1 MDSRCECATLWF
13 MTIRSA
19 ILNLIVAAFA
29 VFASASVAQAS
40 DGSDGQEVARLLQEL
55 QAPDQQGWQRIERQI
70 ARLWSRSG
78 SASADLLLQRGRD
91 ATRRGDTESAID
103 HLSAL
108 IDHAPDFAE
117 AYHSRAT
124 AWFMAG
130 RLGMAIDDLQQA
142 LALNPDH
149 FSALAGL
156 GRIFEELRAFD
167 RARQAYEASYA
178 IHPHR
183 DDVKAAL
190 DRLDRRLSGIEL

>member
-1 MDSRCECATLWF
+1 MGKTRYF
-13 MTIRSA
+13 
-19 ILNLIVAAFA
+19 LNPVVAALA
-29 VFASASVAQAS
+29 MVLVTVPASHSHASNV
-40 DGSDGQEVARLLQEL
+40 GEVEHLLEEL
-55 QAPDQQGWQRIERQI
+55 QAPEQEGWQRIERQI
-70 ARLWSRSG
+70 ARIWSRSG
-78 SASADLLLQRGRD
+78 SASADLLLQRGRE
-91 ATRRGDTESAID
+91 ATRRGDIDAAID

-117 AYHSRAT
+117 GYHARAT

-130 RLGMAIDDLQQA
+130 RLGLALDDLQQTI
-142 LALNPDH
+142 ALNPQH

-167 RARQAYEASYA
+167 RARRAYEASYT

-190 DRLDRRLSGIEL
+190 DRLDRRLSGVEI

>member
-1 MDSRCECATLWF
+1 MKIA
-13 MTIRSA
+13 RSF
-19 ILNLIVAAFA
+19 LNPVVAAFVLFLA
-29 VFASASVAQAS
+29 VPPAWASQAS
-40 DGSDGQEVARLLQEL
+40 SSAEVQEL
-55 QAPDQQGWQRIERQI
+55 LEELKEPDQERWQRIERQI

-91 ATRRGDTESAID
+91 ALRQGDSDTAIE
-103 HLSAL
+103 HFSAL

-130 RLGMAIDDLQQA
+130 NIGLALDDLRET
-142 LALNPDH
+142 LARNPQH

-156 GRIFEELRAFD
+156 GRLFEDLREYD
-167 RARQAYEASYA
+167 RAQAAFRASAA

-183 DDVKAAL
+183 SDVKAAL
-190 DRLDRRLSGIEL
+190 DRIERRLIGMAL